1 MIVKKLGWSLPLV
14 LALTA
19 CGGSGDDN
27 SSTNGSNNT
36 GNQNSN
42 IQCNKGIPSGMAPLG
57 NGLFDQPLYSIET
70 EYSPED
76 HELLEAKTE
85 LIQHVLYQQTTSITN
100 PQNYDD
106 SEGNGIFDY
115 LLNKNGL
122 FTTKH
127 YAATQFGWPLGY
139 VSKMNNSTT
148 TFSGFNDQ
156 CDLSLDAGDH
166 QYQVIDLSGKPFST
180 LFETDGT
187 ISEEYDPNTLRT
199 NYKYLDVQVMD
210 FLKPNTTRASEA
222 ELKRQQNY
230 SNMLASNT
238 IFPSG
243 SYVYVMTQT
252 KQHDTTYAF
261 DEEPTKLTN
270 LEDWV
275 KNFPIAVQWKKL
287 TVANYPVLQIFKDN
301 GRLDCVKDPAIQKDG
316 KIYDGECQAADQ
328 TEEEFKRNRVYYMN
342 ATTRN
347 LVRAQLK
354 THYSFN

>member
-1 MIVKKLGWSLPLV
+1 MMVKKLGWSFPLV

-36 GNQNSN
+36 GNQNNN
-42 IQCNKGIPSGMAPLG
+42 IQCHKGIPSGMAPLG
-57 NGLFDQPLYSIET
+57 KGLFDQPLYSMEI

-76 HELLEAKTE
+76 HELLEAKIE

-100 PQNYDD
+100 PQKDD
-106 SEGNGIFDY
+106 DHESNEVVDY

-139 VSKMNNSTT
+139 VSKMNDH
-148 TFSGFNDQ
+148 TFTFNGFNDQ

-166 QYQVIDLSGKPFST
+166 EHQVIDLSGKPFST

-187 ISEEYDPNTLRT
+187 ISDEHDPNIQRT
-199 NYKYLDVQVMD
+199 NYKYLDIQVMS
-210 FLKPNTTRASEA
+210 FLKPDTLGASET
-222 ELKRQQNY
+222 ELKRQQSY
-230 SNMLASNT
+230 HNMLAHNT
-238 IFPSG
+238 TFPSG

-261 DEEPTKLTN
+261 DEEPTNLTN

-275 KNFPIAVQWKKL
+275 KNYPVVVQWKKL
-287 TVANYPVLQIFKDN
+287 SVANYPVLQIFKDD
-301 GRLDCVKDPAIQKDG
+301 GRLDCVKDPAIEKDG
-316 KIYDGECQAADQ
+316 KIYDGECHAADQ
-328 TEEEFKRNRVYYMN
+328 TAEDFKRNRVYYMN
-342 ATTRN
+342 ETTRN
-347 LVRAQLK
+347 LVRSQLK
-354 THYSFN
+354 THYNFN